1 MAQASAHIQLLG
13 SAALIISLLNHMNV
27 LGIRNHSSKFEPHA
41 PDLPVSARCREAV
54 WRRPRPQ
61 GRRSRGLRANES
73 VLPLAGLRKGSAAM
87 PRYYFHITNG
97 QESLDNPK
105 GMDLPGNA
113 TARQEAVVLASELR
127 HGKAMAGRSW
137 AGWFVT
143 VVDQHG
149 RQVDSV
155 PIADMPDE

>member
-1 MAQASAHIQLLG
+1 LGRARGICRSAHVVVKRRG
-13 SAALIISLLNHMNV
+13 GGRDHKA
-27 LGIRNHSSKFEPHA
+27 GGHA
-41 PDLPVSARCREAV
+41 VCAQTKACYRWRACGHGVST
-54 WRRPRPQ
+54 P
-61 GRRSRGLRANES
+61 
-73 VLPLAGLRKGSAAM
+73 M

-127 HGKAMAGRSW
+127 HGKVMPGRSW
-137 AGWFVT
+137 EGWFVT

-149 RQVDSV
+149 HQVDSV

>member
-1 MAQASAHIQLLG
+1 
-13 SAALIISLLNHMNV
+13 
-27 LGIRNHSSKFEPHA
+27 
-41 PDLPVSARCREAV
+41 
-54 WRRPRPQ
+54 
-61 GRRSRGLRANES
+61 
-73 VLPLAGLRKGSAAM
+73 
-87 PRYYFHITNG
+87 
-97 QESLDNPK
+97 
-105 GMDLPGNA
+105 LPGNA

-127 HGKAMAGRSW
+127 HGKAMPGRNW

>member
-1 MAQASAHIQLLG
+1 
-13 SAALIISLLNHMNV
+13 
-27 LGIRNHSSKFEPHA
+27 
-41 PDLPVSARCREAV
+41 
-54 WRRPRPQ
+54 
-61 GRRSRGLRANES
+61 
-73 VLPLAGLRKGSAAM
+73 M

-127 HGKAMAGRSW
+127 RGKVTPGRNW

>member
-1 MAQASAHIQLLG
+1 
-13 SAALIISLLNHMNV
+13 
-27 LGIRNHSSKFEPHA
+27 
-41 PDLPVSARCREAV
+41 
-54 WRRPRPQ
+54 
-61 GRRSRGLRANES
+61 
-73 VLPLAGLRKGSAAM
+73 M

-105 GMDLPGNA
+105 GVDLPGNA

-127 HGKAMAGRSW
+127 HGKVTPGRNW
-137 AGWFVT
+137 QGWFVS

-149 RQVDSV
+149 YQVESV

>member
-1 MAQASAHIQLLG
+1 MLASLSRTPRISRSAHG
-13 SAALIISLLNHMNV
+13 VVKRRGGRRDHEAS
-27 LGIRNHSSKFEPHA
+27 GHA
-41 PDLPVSARCREAV
+41 GCAQTNACCRCRACGHGV
-54 WRRPRPQ
+54 STP
-61 GRRSRGLRANES
+61 
-73 VLPLAGLRKGSAAM
+73 M

-127 HGKAMAGRSW
+127 HGKVMPGRSW
-137 AGWFVT
+137 EGWFVS

-149 RQVDSV
+149 HQVDSV

>member
-1 MAQASAHIQLLG
+1 
-13 SAALIISLLNHMNV
+13 
-27 LGIRNHSSKFEPHA
+27 
-41 PDLPVSARCREAV
+41 
-54 WRRPRPQ
+54 
-61 GRRSRGLRANES
+61 
-73 VLPLAGLRKGSAAM
+73 M

-105 GMDLPGNA
+105 GMDLPGSA

-127 HGKAMAGRSW
+127 HGKVMPGQSW
-137 AGWFVT
+137 EGGFVT
-143 VVDQHG
+143 VVDQDG